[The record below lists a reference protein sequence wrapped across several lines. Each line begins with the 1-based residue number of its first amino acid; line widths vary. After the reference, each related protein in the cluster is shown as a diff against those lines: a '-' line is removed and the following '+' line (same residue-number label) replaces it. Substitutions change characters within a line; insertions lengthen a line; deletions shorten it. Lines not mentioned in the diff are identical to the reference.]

1 MEHGTTYWNGLRQA
15 FAARGPRLAPGR
27 LSAFAASL
35 LLAFL
40 CLWRPAAADDK
51 LTVVSSFPGGIEVLE
66 EVAQNAGLY
75 KAEHLDVEKVY
86 SGNASA
92 CAQMVATGKGD
103 VCGMSIESIIFG
115 YPKGMRLQTF
125 FARTR
130 SYDYV
135 LAVPS
140 DSPIRTL
147 ADFKGQPIGEP
158 GVASPVEIAADDML
172 MGAGLKRSDIVYVP
186 VGVEGQALAAL
197 ASKKI
202 VGLADSDV
210 AVATKS
216 AVAHITFRLFRDP
229 ILDSLPNVAFAAR
242 PDVIAAKADVL
253 QRYTRAIV
261 KAALLI
267 RENPRVAARYA
278 LQSEGGGSNV
288 SPAAI
293 ETEVRELGGLRGEL
307 IGADPANPRIGYMP
321 LAGVALYCKFFN
333 DTGLT
338 GTLVPAGAIVTNQ
351 FVAYA
356 NDFDKK
362 AWIADVKRMR

>member
-1 MEHGTTYWNGLRQA
+1 VKRA
-15 FAARGPRLAPGR
+15 FVAG
-27 LSAFAASL
+27 L
-35 LLAFL
+35 LLAAL
-40 CLWRPAAADDK
+40 CLPRPAAADDT

-66 EVAQNAGLY
+66 EVANKGGLY
-75 KAEHLDVEKVY
+75 KAEHLNVDKVY

-92 CAQMVATGKGD
+92 CAQMVGTGKGD
-103 VCGMSIESIIFG
+103 VCGMSIESIISG
-115 YPKGMRLQTF
+115 YPKGLRLQTF
-125 FARTR
+125 LSRNR

-158 GVASPVEIAADDML
+158 GVASPVEIAANDML
-172 MGAGLKRSDIVYVP
+172 MGAGLKRSDIVFVP

-197 ASKKI
+197 TSKKI
-202 VGLADSDV
+202 AGLADSDV
-210 AVATKS
+210 AVATKT
-216 AVAHITFRLFRDP
+216 AVSGIKFRIFRDP

-253 QRYTRAIV
+253 KRYARAIV

-267 RENPRVAARYA
+267 HFNPELAARYA
-278 LQSEGGGSNV
+278 LESEGGGSNIT
-288 SPAAI
+288 PAAI
-293 ETEVRELGGLRGEL
+293 QTEVKQLASLRDEL
-307 IGADPANPRIGYMP
+307 IGADPANPRIGAMP
-321 LAGVALYCKFFN
+321 LKGVQLYCKFFY

-338 GTLVPAGAIVTNQ
+338 STLVPATEIVTNQ
-351 FVAYA
+351 FVDYA

>member
-1 MEHGTTYWNGLRQA
+1 MNFRPALCA
-15 FAARGPRLAPGR
+15 R
-27 LSAFAASL
+27 LSALVVGL
-35 LLAFL
+35 LLAFASVQ
-40 CLWRPAAADDK
+40 RVAAADDK

-66 EVAQNAGLY
+66 EVAQNGGLY

-115 YPKGMRLQTF
+115 YPKGLRLQTF

-158 GVASPVEIAADDML
+158 GVASPVEIPADDML
-172 MGAGLKRSDIVYVP
+172 MGAGLRRSDIVFVP

-210 AVATKS
+210 ALATKS
-216 AVAHITFRLFRDP
+216 AVGHITFRIFRDP

-242 PDVIAAKADVL
+242 PDVIESKAGVL
-253 QRYTRAIV
+253 ERYARAIV

-267 RENPRVAARYA
+267 RENPRLAARYA
-278 LQSEGGGSNV
+278 LQSEGGGSTIT
-288 SPAAI
+288 PAAI
-293 ETEVRELGGLRGEL
+293 ETEVRQLGALRGEI
-307 IGADPANPRIGYMP
+307 IGADPASSRIGSMP
-321 LAGVALYCKFFN
+321 LNGVALYCKFFY

-338 GTLVPAGAIVTNQ
+338 SSLVPADAIVTNR

-362 AWIADVKRMR
+362 AWIAEVKGMR

>member
-1 MEHGTTYWNGLRQA
+1 MKGA
-15 FAARGPRLAPGR
+15 FAIG
-27 LSAFAASL
+27 L
-35 LLAFL
+35 LLAAL
-40 CLWRPAAADDK
+40 CLPAPAAADDT

-66 EVAQNAGLY
+66 EVANKGGLY
-75 KAEHLDVEKVY
+75 KAEGLDVDKVY

-115 YPKGMRLQTF
+115 YPKGLRLQTF
-125 FARTR
+125 LSRNR

-135 LAVPS
+135 LAVPA

-147 ADFKGQPIGEP
+147 ADFKDQPIGEP
-158 GVASPVEIAADDML
+158 GVASPVEIAANDML
-172 MGAGLKRSDIVYVP
+172 MGAGLKRSDIVFVP

-197 ASKKI
+197 TSKKI
-202 VGLADSDV
+202 AALADSDV
-210 AVATKS
+210 AVATKT
-216 AVAHITFRLFRDP
+216 AVSGIKFRIFRDP

-242 PDVIAAKADVL
+242 PDVIAAKAGVL
-253 QRYTRAIV
+253 KRYARAIV
-261 KAALLI
+261 KAAILI
-267 RENPRVAARYA
+267 HENPALAAKYA
-278 LQSEGGGSNV
+278 LESEGGGK
-288 SPAAI
+288 PITPDAI
-293 ETEVRELGGLRGEL
+293 RTEVAQLASLRDEL
-307 IGADPANPRIGYMP
+307 IGADPMSPRIGAMP

-338 GTLVPAGAIVTNQ
+338 PTLVPASEIVTNQ